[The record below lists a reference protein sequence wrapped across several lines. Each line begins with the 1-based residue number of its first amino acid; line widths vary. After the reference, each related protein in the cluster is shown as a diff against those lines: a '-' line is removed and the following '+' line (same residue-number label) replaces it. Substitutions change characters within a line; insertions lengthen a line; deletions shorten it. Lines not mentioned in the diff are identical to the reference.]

1 MPSAYP
7 RDRLQPSLLDRL
19 EDGLAPTLSR
29 LGEARRA
36 LDSSLDDAQRAAL
49 ADLFKDE
56 RFEERR
62 PSYDRMT
69 AFAAL
74 DGEVR
79 ALLDRVLELEAT
91 RRTELRRAVVLTGP
105 ELRRSVLRDLQSLL
119 NTTAAEADPDDEGEA
134 AFSRHPAV
142 EASVLNYGI
151 PALAGRIRTLD
162 DFAELAG
169 RIERAIERYEPR
181 LRHVRVHMAEAV
193 APGSAALTNPLD
205 LVIEG
210 ELWGHPVAEHLLVRT
225 VLDLDAG
232 RVEIAHPERAP

>member
-19 EDGLAPTLSR
+19 DDGLAPTLSR

-36 LDSSLDDAQRAAL
+36 LDSALDDAQRAAL
-49 ADLFKDE
+49 AELLKDE

-62 PSYDRMT
+62 PGPDAMA

-74 DGEVR
+74 DDADR
-79 ALLDRVLELEAT
+79 ALLDRVLELEAA
-91 RRTELRRAVVLTGP
+91 RRMELRRTVVLSGP

-119 NTTAAEADPDDEGEA
+119 NTTAAESDPDGEGEG

-142 EASVLNYGI
+142 QASVLNYGI

-169 RIERAIERYEPR
+169 RIERAIERFEPR
-181 LRHVRVHMAEAV
+181 LRQVRVRPAEAL
-193 APGSAALTNPLD
+193 APDSAALTNPFD

-210 ELWGHPVAEHLLVRT
+210 ELWSHPVAEHLLVRT

-232 RVEIAHPERAP
+232 RVEIAGPERPA

>member
-7 RDRLQPSLLDRL
+7 KDRLQPSLFDRL
-19 EDGLAPTLSR
+19 DDGLAPTLSR

-36 LDSSLDDAQRAAL
+36 LDSALDDAQRAAL
-49 ADLFKDE
+49 GELLKDE
-56 RFEERR
+56 RLEERR
-62 PSYDRMT
+62 PNPDRLA

-74 DGEVR
+74 DGDAR
-79 ALLDRVLELEAT
+79 ALLDRVLELEGA
-91 RRTELRRAVVLTGP
+91 RRMELRRTVVLSAG

-119 NTTAAEADPDDEGEA
+119 NTTAAEAETDEGGEP

-142 EASVLNYGI
+142 QASVLNYGI
-151 PALAGRIRTLD
+151 PALAGRVRTLD

-169 RIERAIERYEPR
+169 RIERAIERHEPR
-181 LRHVRVHMAEAV
+181 LQQVRVRPAEALS
-193 APGSAALTNPLD
+193 PDSAALTNPLD

-232 RVEIAHPERAP
+232 RVEIADTERPA